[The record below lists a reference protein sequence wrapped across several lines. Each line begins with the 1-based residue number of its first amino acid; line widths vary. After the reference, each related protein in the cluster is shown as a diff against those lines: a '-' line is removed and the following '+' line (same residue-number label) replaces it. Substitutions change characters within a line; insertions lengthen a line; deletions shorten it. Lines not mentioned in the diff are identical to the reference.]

1 MIHCSQVCLDCLSD
15 PSESVFLG
23 ISIRMHTG

>member
-1 MIHCSQVCLDCLSD
+1 MIHGLEVGLDRLSD
-15 PSESVFLG
+15 SSESVFLG

>member
-1 MIHCSQVCLDCLSD
+1 MIHCLEVGFDRLSD

-23 ISIRMHTG
+23 ITIRMQTG

>member
-1 MIHCSQVCLDCLSD
+1 MIHGLEVGFDRLSD

>member
-1 MIHCSQVCLDCLSD
+1 MFHRPQVCFDRLSD
-15 PSESVFLG
+15 PSESVFFG